1 MLSERDG
8 AIVEM
13 MDDLAQDDAGLRRSL
28 ADIRRI
34 NTILGWRRYAVGA
47 VARRVR
53 ASGVRSFS
61 LLDLASGSADIP
73 LAIADWAKH
82 AGVAARIVVSDIH
95 PVMLAVAREQTRN
108 TPTVTVEECD
118 ALNPH
123 YPDGSFDIALCTL
136 AVHHFAPEDAV
147 RILRAMG
154 VRSFSLLDLASGS
167 ADIPLAIADWA
178 KRAGVTAR
186 IVVSDIHPVML
197 AVAREQTRNVPNVT
211 VETCDALDP
220 HYADGS
226 FDIAL
231 CTLALHHFSPEDATQ
246 ILRSMAR
253 VGRRVLVFDLARA
266 RLAYIGALAM
276 TRVLRMD
283 PITRFDAPASVRRA
297 YTVAELR
304 ALANQAGLHGAQV
317 AMRFPFRLSLDAPG
331 IVRNGETA
339 NG

>member
-1 MLSERDG
+1 MLTHRDG

-34 NTILGWRRYAVGA
+34 NTILGWRRYAARV
-47 VARRVR
+47 VARQV
-53 ASGVRSFS
+53 
-61 LLDLASGSADIP
+61 
-73 LAIADWAKH
+73 
-82 AGVAARIVVSDIH
+82 
-95 PVMLAVAREQTRN
+95 
-108 TPTVTVEECD
+108 
-118 ALNPH
+118 
-123 YPDGSFDIALCTL
+123 
-136 AVHHFAPEDAV
+136 
-147 RILRAMG
+147 RAMG

-178 KRAGVTAR
+178 ERAGVSAR

-197 AVAREQTRNVPNVT
+197 AVAREQTRETPNVT

-220 HYADGS
+220 HYGDGS

-231 CTLALHHFSPEDATQ
+231 CTLALHHFAPDDATQ

-253 VGRRVLVFDLARA
+253 VGRHVIVFDLARA
-266 RLAYIGALAM
+266 RLAHIGALAM

-304 ALANQAGLHGAQV
+304 ALADQAGLRDARV

-331 IVRNGETA
+331 IVSQGEAA

>member
-1 MLSERDG
+1 MLTRRDG
-8 AIVEM
+8 SIVEM

-47 VARRVR
+47 VAQRVR

-73 LAIADWAKH
+73 LAIADWANR
-82 AGVAARIVVSDIH
+82 AGIAARIVVSDIH
-95 PVMLAVAREQTRN
+95 PVMLAVAREQARA
-108 TPTVTVEECD
+108 TPNVTVEECD

-136 AVHHFAPEDAV
+136 ALHHFAPEDA
-147 RILRAMG
+147 M
-154 VRSFSLLDLASGS
+154 
-167 ADIPLAIADWA
+167 
-178 KRAGVTAR
+178 
-186 IVVSDIHPVML
+186 
-197 AVAREQTRNVPNVT
+197 
-211 VETCDALDP
+211 
-220 HYADGS
+220 
-226 FDIAL
+226 
-231 CTLALHHFSPEDATQ
+231 Q

-266 RLAYIGALAM
+266 RLAYLGALVM
-276 TRVLRMD
+276 TRGLRMD

-297 YTVAELR
+297 YTATELR
-304 ALANQAGLHGAQV
+304 ALAKQAGLRDARIG
-317 AMRFPFRLSLDAPG
+317 MRFPFRLTLDAPG
-331 IVRNGETA
+331 FPSNGDTA